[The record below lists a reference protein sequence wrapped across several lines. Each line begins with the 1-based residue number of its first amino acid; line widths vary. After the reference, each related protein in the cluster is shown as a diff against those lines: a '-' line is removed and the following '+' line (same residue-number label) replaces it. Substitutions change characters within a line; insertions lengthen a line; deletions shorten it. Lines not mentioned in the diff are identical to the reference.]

1 MRYLSVDLE
10 TTGLDPSFC
19 QILEIGAVVDD
30 TDWPDLIESSD
41 DNYDNYRYGGRPSF
55 HCYVVHEKIVGTAFA
70 LAMNAQIIERIA
82 HSKEFPNYN
91 FFTPIEAMEAFGDF
105 IAEHFPQKD
114 YKKVTVA
121 GKNFASFDRNFL
133 ARMPDSDLI
142 LNRFHHRTMDPAIL
156 YFEDEDTELPN
167 LQTCLDRAE
176 IYGDVLHHAC
186 DDAYQVIQVIRAGL

>member
-30 TDWPDLIESSD
+30 TDWPDLSEPED

-55 HCYVVHEKIVGTAFA
+55 HCYVLHDKIVGQAFA
-70 LAMNAQIIERIA
+70 LNMNAQIIERIA
-82 HSKEFPNYN
+82 HYKEFPNYN

-133 ARMPDSDLI
+133 ARMPDSDLV
-142 LNRFHHRTMDPAIL
+142 LNRLHRRVMDRQFCTSRKVIPNFQTFRRVWIGRKSTAR
-156 YFEDEDTELPN
+156 YFITPVR
-167 LQTCLDRAE
+167 TP
-176 IYGDVLHHAC
+176 
-186 DDAYQVIQVIRAGL
+186 IR